1 MSLDD
6 NSYLMIKMDF
16 SLDLDM
22 IVFDLNFVRIWLWL
36 EASWIDFNNSFIF
49 KK

>member
-1 MSLDD
+1 VSLDD